1 MTVGKVGHF
10 LQLHSP
16 RIFRKVPSISL
27 TKKSVRKRIQSIGSV
42 QDIELHFQSVTPDD
56 KTFVAISRL
65 YASKHTN
72 MHQGKGLCEDDDF
85 PNGITNGAKWYIVE
99 GGMQVINI
107 VLY

>member
-1 MTVGKVGHF
+1 M
-10 LQLHSP
+10 
-16 RIFRKVPSISL
+16 
-27 TKKSVRKRIQSIGSV
+27 
-42 QDIELHFQSVTPDD
+42 
-56 KTFVAISRL
+56 AISRL